1 MKKQILT
8 TLSLAIIAGVL
19 SLTSCK
25 TEDAGAPM
33 ITVTGGANQ
42 SQSLPSIANNGT
54 WTNPTATAMDDEDG
68 DISMSIT
75 VSGTVNPNTAGN
87 YELTYTVSDAAGNT
101 ATEILVVTIAN
112 DAADFNGVYNV
123 HDSVP
128 FLPAFLYTIKVT
140 PSQTINNRIEFDYN
154 TGVLGFAYYQNN
166 GNIYATSTGTGIG
179 ATVTL
184 PFQIANTIGSP
195 AENHDF
201 QGNGTVLA
209 TSPFK
214 FNITYTDHNISN
226 SSTASGC
233 IMTLTKI

>member
-75 VSGTVNPNTAGN
+75 VSGTVNPNLAGN
-87 YELTYTVSDAAGNT
+87 YTLTYTVSDAAGNT
-101 ATEILVVTIAN
+101 ATEVVTVSIKN
-112 DAADFNGVYNV
+112 DAA
-123 HDSVP
+123 
-128 FLPAFLYTIKVT
+128 FL
-140 PSQTINNRIEFDYN
+140 
-154 TGVLGFAYYQNN
+154 
-166 GNIYATSTGTGIG
+166 GNLSSTGTPTMATYAAYDSCQVTPASYFSPTVIVSSTVNNAFTITNFGAFGNNIVINATLSG
-179 ATVTL
+179 ATINIPASQTL
-184 PFQIANTIGSP
+184 GPIESIIAAS
-195 AENHDF
+195 
-201 QGNGTVLA
+201 GTV
-209 TSPFK
+209 TSSISPVSFG
-214 FNITYTDHNISN
+214 ITYTWTDGTSNEVCIS
-226 SSTASGC
+226 TYVHQ
-233 IMTLTKI
+233 

>member
-87 YELTYTVSDAAGNT
+87 YTLTYTVSDAAGNT
-101 ATEILVVTIAN
+101 ATEVVTVSIQN
-112 DAADFNGVYNV
+112 DAA
-123 HDSVP
+123 
-128 FLPAFLYTIKVT
+128 FL
-140 PSQTINNRIEFDYN
+140 
-154 TGVLGFAYYQNN
+154 
-166 GNIYATSTGTGIG
+166 GNLSSTGTPTMATYAAYDSCQVTPASYFSPTVTVSSTVNNAFKITNFGAFGTNIVINATLSG
-179 ATVTL
+179 ATINIPASQTL
-184 PFQIANTIGSP
+184 GPIESIIAAS
-195 AENHDF
+195 
-201 QGNGTVLA
+201 GTV
-209 TSPFK
+209 TSSISPVSFG
-214 FNITYTDHNISN
+214 ITYTWTDGTSNEVCIS
-226 SSTASGC
+226 TYVHQ
-233 IMTLTKI
+233 

>member
-75 VSGTVNPNTAGN
+75 VSGTVNPNLAGN
-87 YELTYTVSDAAGNT
+87 YTLTYTVSDAAGNT
-101 ATEILVVTIAN
+101 ATEVVTVSIKN
-112 DAADFNGVYNV
+112 DAA
-123 HDSVP
+123 
-128 FLPAFLYTIKVT
+128 FL
-140 PSQTINNRIEFDYN
+140 
-154 TGVLGFAYYQNN
+154 
-166 GNIYATSTGTGIG
+166 GNLSSTGTPTMAIYTAYDSCQVTPASYFSPTVIVSSTVNNAFTITNFGAFGNNIVINATLSG
-179 ATVTL
+179 ATINIPASQTL
-184 PFQIANTIGSP
+184 GPIESIIAAS
-195 AENHDF
+195 
-201 QGNGTVLA
+201 GTV
-209 TSPFK
+209 TSSISPVSFG
-214 FNITYTDHNISN
+214 ITYTWTDGTSNEVCIS
-226 SSTASGC
+226 AYVHQ
-233 IMTLTKI
+233 

>member
-87 YELTYTVSDAAGNT
+87 YTLTYTVSDAAGNT
-101 ATEILVVTIAN
+101 ATEVVTVSIQN
-112 DAADFNGVYNV
+112 DAA
-123 HDSVP
+123 
-128 FLPAFLYTIKVT
+128 FL
-140 PSQTINNRIEFDYN
+140 
-154 TGVLGFAYYQNN
+154 
-166 GNIYATSTGTGIG
+166 GNLSSTGTPTMATYAAYDSCQVTPASYFSPTVIVSSTVNNAFKITNFGAFGPTIVINATLSG
-179 ATVTL
+179 ATINIPASQTL
-184 PFQIANTIGSP
+184 GPIESIIAAS
-195 AENHDF
+195 
-201 QGNGTVLA
+201 GTV
-209 TSPFK
+209 TSSISPVSFG
-214 FNITYTDHNISN
+214 ITYTWTDGTSNEVCIS
-226 SSTASGC
+226 TYVHQ
-233 IMTLTKI
+233 

>member
-101 ATEILVVTIAN
+101 ATEVVTVSIQN
-112 DAADFNGVYNV
+112 DAA
-123 HDSVP
+123 
-128 FLPAFLYTIKVT
+128 FL
-140 PSQTINNRIEFDYN
+140 
-154 TGVLGFAYYQNN
+154 
-166 GNIYATSTGTGIG
+166 GNLSSTGTPTMATYAAYDSCQVTPASYFSPTVIVSSTVNNAFKITNFGAFGNNIVINATLSG
-179 ATVTL
+179 ATINIPASQTL
-184 PFQIANTIGSP
+184 GPIESIIAAS
-195 AENHDF
+195 
-201 QGNGTVLA
+201 GTV
-209 TSPFK
+209 TSSISPVSFG
-214 FNITYTDHNISN
+214 ITYTWTDGTSNEVCIS
-226 SSTASGC
+226 TYVHQ
-233 IMTLTKI
+233 

>member
-75 VSGTVNPNTAGN
+75 VSGTVNPNLAGN
-87 YELTYTVSDAAGNT
+87 YTLTYTVSDAAGNT
-101 ATEILVVTIAN
+101 ATEVVTVSIKN
-112 DAADFNGVYNV
+112 DAA
-123 HDSVP
+123 
-128 FLPAFLYTIKVT
+128 FL
-140 PSQTINNRIEFDYN
+140 
-154 TGVLGFAYYQNN
+154 
-166 GNIYATSTGTGIG
+166 GNLSSTGTPTMATYAAYDSCQVTPASYFSPTVIVSSTVNNAFTITNFGAFGNNIVINATLSG
-179 ATVTL
+179 ATINIPASQTL
-184 PFQIANTIGSP
+184 GPIESIIAAS
-195 AENHDF
+195 
-201 QGNGTVLA
+201 GTV
-209 TSPFK
+209 TSSISPVSFG
-214 FNITYTDHNISN
+214 ITYTWTDGTSNEVCIS
-226 SSTASGC
+226 AYVHQ
-233 IMTLTKI
+233 

>member
-1 MKKQILT
+1 MNQVQSKEITRELWHHIGPQHDRVAVRHI
-8 TLSLAIIAGVL
+8 
-19 SLTSCK
+19 TSHR
-25 TEDAGAPM
+25 DAL
-33 ITVTGGANQ
+33 NRK
-42 SQSLPSIANNGT
+42 
-54 WTNPTATAMDDEDG
+54 DG
-68 DISMSIT
+68 M
-75 VSGTVNPNTAGN
+75 PQQP
-87 YELTYTVSDAAGNT
+87 SDAAGNT

>member
-8 TLSLAIIAGVL
+8 TLSLAMIAGVL

-25 TEDAGAPM
+25 TEDAGAPT

-101 ATEILVVTIAN
+101 ATEVVTVSIQN
-112 DAADFNGVYNV
+112 DAA
-123 HDSVP
+123 
-128 FLPAFLYTIKVT
+128 FL
-140 PSQTINNRIEFDYN
+140 
-154 TGVLGFAYYQNN
+154 
-166 GNIYATSTGTGIG
+166 GNLSSTGTPTMATYAAYDSCQVTPASYFSPTVIVSSTVNNAFKITNFGAFGTNIVINATLSG
-179 ATVTL
+179 ATINIPASQTL
-184 PFQIANTIGSP
+184 GPIESIIAAS
-195 AENHDF
+195 
-201 QGNGTVLA
+201 GTV
-209 TSPFK
+209 TSSISPVSFG
-214 FNITYTDHNISN
+214 ITYTWTDGTSNEVCIS
-226 SSTASGC
+226 AYVHQ
-233 IMTLTKI
+233 

>member
-33 ITVTGGANQ
+33 ITVTGGNSQ

-87 YELTYTVSDAAGNT
+87 YTLTYTVSDAAGNT
-101 ATEILVVTIAN
+101 ATEVVIVSIQN
-112 DAADFNGVYNV
+112 DAA
-123 HDSVP
+123 
-128 FLPAFLYTIKVT
+128 FL
-140 PSQTINNRIEFDYN
+140 
-154 TGVLGFAYYQNN
+154 
-166 GNIYATSTGTGIG
+166 GNLSSTGTPTMATYAAYDSCQVTPASYFSPTVTVSSTVNNAFKITNFGAFGTNIVINATLSG
-179 ATVTL
+179 ATINIPASQTL
-184 PFQIANTIGSP
+184 GPIESIIAAS
-195 AENHDF
+195 
-201 QGNGTVLA
+201 GTV
-209 TSPFK
+209 TSSISPVSFG
-214 FNITYTDHNISN
+214 ITYTWTDGTSNEVCIS
-226 SSTASGC
+226 TYVHQ
-233 IMTLTKI
+233 

>member
-87 YELTYTVSDAAGNT
+87 YTLTYTVSDAAGNT
-101 ATEILVVTIAN
+101 ATEVVTVSIQN
-112 DAADFNGVYNV
+112 DAA
-123 HDSVP
+123 
-128 FLPAFLYTIKVT
+128 FL
-140 PSQTINNRIEFDYN
+140 
-154 TGVLGFAYYQNN
+154 
-166 GNIYATSTGTGIG
+166 GNLSSTGTPTMATYAAYDSCQVTPASYFSPTVIVSSTVNNAFKITNFGAFGTNIVINATLSG
-179 ATVTL
+179 ATINIPASQTL
-184 PFQIANTIGSP
+184 GPIESIIAAS
-195 AENHDF
+195 
-201 QGNGTVLA
+201 GTV
-209 TSPFK
+209 TSSISPVSFG
-214 FNITYTDHNISN
+214 ITYTWTDGTSNEVCIS
-226 SSTASGC
+226 TYVHQ
-233 IMTLTKI
+233 

>member
-33 ITVTGGANQ
+33 ITVTGGNNQ

-87 YELTYTVSDAAGNT
+87 YTLTYTVSDAAGNT
-101 ATEILVVTIAN
+101 ATEVVTVSIQN
-112 DAADFNGVYNV
+112 DAA
-123 HDSVP
+123 
-128 FLPAFLYTIKVT
+128 FL
-140 PSQTINNRIEFDYN
+140 
-154 TGVLGFAYYQNN
+154 
-166 GNIYATSTGTGIG
+166 GNLSSTGTPTMATYAAYDSCQVTPASYFSPTVIVSSTVNNAFTITNFGAFGTNIVINATLSG
-179 ATVTL
+179 ATINIPASQTL
-184 PFQIANTIGSP
+184 GPIESIIAAS
-195 AENHDF
+195 
-201 QGNGTVLA
+201 GTV
-209 TSPFK
+209 TSSISPVSFG
-214 FNITYTDHNISN
+214 ITYTWTDGTSNEVCIS
-226 SSTASGC
+226 AYVHQ
-233 IMTLTKI
+233 

>member
-87 YELTYTVSDAAGNT
+87 YTLTYTVSDAAGNT
-101 ATEILVVTIAN
+101 ATEVVTVSIQN
-112 DAADFNGVYNV
+112 DAA
-123 HDSVP
+123 
-128 FLPAFLYTIKVT
+128 FL
-140 PSQTINNRIEFDYN
+140 
-154 TGVLGFAYYQNN
+154 
-166 GNIYATSTGTGIG
+166 GNLSSTGTPTMATYAGHDTCQVTPAYNYIPTVIVSSTVNNAFTITNFGAFGTNIVINAILYG
-179 ATVTL
+179 ATINIPASQTLGGNASIIAASGVVTSS
-184 PFQIANTIGSP
+184 ISP
-195 AENHDF
+195 VSF
-201 QGNGTVLA
+201 G
-209 TSPFK
+209 
-214 FNITYTDHNISN
+214 ITYTWTDGTSNEVCIS
-226 SSTASGC
+226 TYVHQ
-233 IMTLTKI
+233 

>member
-87 YELTYTVSDAAGNT
+87 YTLTYTVSDAAGNT
-101 ATEILVVTIAN
+101 ATEVVIVSIQN
-112 DAADFNGVYNV
+112 DAA
-123 HDSVP
+123 
-128 FLPAFLYTIKVT
+128 FL
-140 PSQTINNRIEFDYN
+140 
-154 TGVLGFAYYQNN
+154 
-166 GNIYATSTGTGIG
+166 GNLSSTGTPTMATYAAYDSCQVTPASYFSPTVIVSSTVNNAFKITNFGAFGTNIVINATLSG
-179 ATVTL
+179 ATINIPASQTL
-184 PFQIANTIGSP
+184 GPIESIIAAS
-195 AENHDF
+195 
-201 QGNGTVLA
+201 GTV
-209 TSPFK
+209 TSSISPVSFG
-214 FNITYTDHNISN
+214 ITYTWTDGTSNEVCIS
-226 SSTASGC
+226 TYVHQ
-233 IMTLTKI
+233 

>member
-75 VSGTVNPNTAGN
+75 VSGTVNPNLAGN
-87 YELTYTVSDAAGNT
+87 YTLTYTVSDAAGNT
-101 ATEILVVTIAN
+101 ATEVVTVSIKN
-112 DAADFNGVYNV
+112 DAA
-123 HDSVP
+123 
-128 FLPAFLYTIKVT
+128 FL
-140 PSQTINNRIEFDYN
+140 
-154 TGVLGFAYYQNN
+154 
-166 GNIYATSTGTGIG
+166 GNLSSTGTPTMAIYTAYDSCQVTPASYFSPTVIVSSTVNNAFTITNFGAFGNNIVINATLSG
-179 ATVTL
+179 ATINIPASQTL
-184 PFQIANTIGSP
+184 GPIESIIAAS
-195 AENHDF
+195 
-201 QGNGTVLA
+201 GTV
-209 TSPFK
+209 TSS
-214 FNITYTDHNISN
+214 IS
-226 SSTASGC
+226 
-233 IMTLTKI
+233 L

>member
-75 VSGTVNPNTAGN
+75 VSGTVNPNLAGN
-87 YELTYTVSDAAGNT
+87 YTLTYTVSDAAGNT
-101 ATEILVVTIAN
+101 ATEVVTVSIQN
-112 DAADFNGVYNV
+112 DAA
-123 HDSVP
+123 
-128 FLPAFLYTIKVT
+128 FL
-140 PSQTINNRIEFDYN
+140 
-154 TGVLGFAYYQNN
+154 
-166 GNIYATSTGTGIG
+166 GNLSSTGTPTMATYAAYDSCQVTPASYFSPTVIVSSTVNNAFTITNFGAFGTNIVINATLSG
-179 ATVTL
+179 ATINIPASQTL
-184 PFQIANTIGSP
+184 GPIESIIAAS
-195 AENHDF
+195 
-201 QGNGTVLA
+201 GTV
-209 TSPFK
+209 TSSISPVSFG
-214 FNITYTDHNISN
+214 ITYTWTDGTSNEVCIS
-226 SSTASGC
+226 TYVHQ
-233 IMTLTKI
+233 

>member
-8 TLSLAIIAGVL
+8 TLSLAMIAGVL

-101 ATEILVVTIAN
+101 ATEVVTVSIKN
-112 DAADFNGVYNV
+112 DAA
-123 HDSVP
+123 
-128 FLPAFLYTIKVT
+128 FL
-140 PSQTINNRIEFDYN
+140 
-154 TGVLGFAYYQNN
+154 
-166 GNIYATSTGTGIG
+166 GNLSSTGTPTMATYAAYDSCQVTPASYFSPTVIVSSTVNNAFKITNFGAFGTNIVINATLSG
-179 ATVTL
+179 ATINIPASQTL
-184 PFQIANTIGSP
+184 GPIESIIAAS
-195 AENHDF
+195 
-201 QGNGTVLA
+201 GTV
-209 TSPFK
+209 TSSISPVSFG
-214 FNITYTDHNISN
+214 ITYTWTDGTSNEVCIS
-226 SSTASGC
+226 TYVHQ
-233 IMTLTKI
+233 